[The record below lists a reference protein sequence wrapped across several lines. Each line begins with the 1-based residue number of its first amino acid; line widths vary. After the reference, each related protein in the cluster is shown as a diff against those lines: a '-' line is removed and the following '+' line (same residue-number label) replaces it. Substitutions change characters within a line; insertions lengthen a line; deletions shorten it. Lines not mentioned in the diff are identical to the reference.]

1 VEDGNSSLRGSQ
13 KSPTLARR
21 SEVKKEKEKKKQE
34 KKEKALKE
42 KKEKRLS
49 KISRKGKVRG
59 YLQCRQQSHLL
70 SFVS

>member
-49 KISRKGKVRG
+49 KINRKGKVAG
-59 YLQCRQQSHLL
+59 CLYC
-70 SFVS
+70 